1 MVDVRRVIGTGG
13 NGPCRANSLLEDAF
27 RRVNFDLLA
36 VTPVGDKNTSVFGHR
51 ELHWFL
57 EALLDQDGF
66 SGKSESLPIE
76 CEGFNLF
83 VLCYQ

>member
-36 VTPVGDKNTSVFGHR
+36 VTPVGDKNTPVFGHR